1 MLREPG
7 MENPEAREK
16 LQAAKGGRVGS
27 RKEPLD
33 PQGQTH
39 GRDNN
44 VGANEKE

>member
-1 MLREPG
+1 MRE
-7 MENPEAREK
+7 
-16 LQAAKGGRVGS
+16 LQAAKGGWVGS

-33 PQGQTH
+33 PQGQMN